1 MNYFAY
7 GSNLYWPRM
16 KQRVPSARF
25 VAVGKLTG
33 HVLKFHKRGGDNSA
47 KCNAYATGLADDEV
61 YGVVFS
67 IHAQERFSLDVAE
80 GLGNGY
86 NHTQI
91 EIIADTSILTAFTY
105 TADPYFIDDSLTV
118 LAWYKQYV
126 VEGAKRYALPTSY
139 VRMLE
144 DIDAVRDDDRQRA
157 RRHVYVLANT
167 ATDRDSS

>member
-7 GSNLYWPRM
+7 GSNLYWPRL
-16 KQRVPSARF
+16 KQRAPSARF
-25 VAVGKLTG
+25 VTVGRLPG
-33 HVLKFHKRGGDNSA
+33 YVLKFHKRGADESA
-47 KCNAYATGLADDEV
+47 KCNAHATGLSDDEV

-67 IHAQERFSLDVAE
+67 IDAQERFSLDAAE

-86 NHTQI
+86 QHTQI
-91 EIIADTSILTAFTY
+91 EIVTEISVLTAFTY
-105 TADPYFIDDSLTV
+105 TADPRFIDDSLAV

-139 VRMLE
+139 IRMLE
-144 DIDAVRDDDRQRA
+144 DIDAVRDDDRQRV

-167 ATDRDSS
+167 AAD